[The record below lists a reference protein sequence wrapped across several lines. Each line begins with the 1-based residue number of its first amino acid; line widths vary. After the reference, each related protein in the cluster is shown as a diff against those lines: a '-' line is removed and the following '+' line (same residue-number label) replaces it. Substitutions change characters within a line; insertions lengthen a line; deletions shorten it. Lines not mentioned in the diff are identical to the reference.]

1 VQGTL
6 LSPTRRLPEALLALA
21 GALLIACTVQ
31 LAVAATAQVS
41 VEVPQGAVR
50 TVRLLHLPRGTVV
63 GVTINASGKLLIA
76 LVSAVQLKSPKPEAV
91 FRASLERRMS
101 FKVVI
106 PETSDYYL
114 VLDNRRGAE
123 PVKATATIR
132 AESGAAAPPVPTPP
146 KRGDKPNEARAGAI
160 HAT

>member
-1 VQGTL
+1 MQGTL
-6 LSPTRRLPEALLALA
+6 LSRMRRLPGVLLALA
-21 GALLIACTVQ
+21 GASLIACAAQ
-31 LAVAATAQVS
+31 LAIAATAQVS

-63 GVTINASGKLLIA
+63 GVAISASGKLLLA
-76 LVSAVQLKSPKPEAV
+76 LVSGVQLKSSKPEAV
-91 FRASLERRMS
+91 FRGSLERRMS
-101 FKVVI
+101 FKVVV

-146 KRGDKPNEARAGAI
+146 KKGSKLNEARAGAT
-160 HAT
+160 HAA